1 MKGNKV
7 INVADPISA
16 ADGSNKK
23 CFDTET
29 SNYLKTDDTRVMSG
43 NLNLKS
49 KGIINVKR
57 AQAHESTHAA
67 DADFFNTTINNTNT
81 LMKTCYQRYVND
93 RLNLSVVVKIV
104 KHIFIYHE

>member
-57 AQAHESTHAA
+57 A
-67 DADFFNTTINNTNT
+67 
-81 LMKTCYQRYVND
+81 
-93 RLNLSVVVKIV
+93 
-104 KHIFIYHE
+104 

>member
-29 SNYLKTDDTRVMSG
+29 SNYLKTDGTRAMSG

-49 KGIINVKR
+49 KGTINVKR
-57 AQAHESTHAA
+57 A
-67 DADFFNTTINNTNT
+67 
-81 LMKTCYQRYVND
+81 
-93 RLNLSVVVKIV
+93 
-104 KHIFIYHE
+104 